1 VNRPARRDGTPERKN
16 SRQAKKKQGR
26 QQKKNFS
33 GQRPQPK
40 RMVTK
45 KNPVDARRES
55 QPYPKAVRLQKYMAQ
70 AGVASRRVSEEMIA
84 DGRVT
89 VDGKV
94 VRQQG
99 VKVNPANA
107 VVHVDGVRVIA
118 REEYVYLILNKPQG
132 YLSTMADEFGRPCV
146 GDIIA
151 EKVRD
156 SQGLF
161 HVGRLDADT
170 EGLLLL
176 TNDGEL
182 AHRLMHPSYEVTKT
196 YMATVNGEMG
206 QKDLRRLRGG
216 IELEDGPVEVDNAEI
231 IDTLDGR
238 SLIRVEVHEGRNHIV
253 RRMMAELGFP
263 VLDLVRTKLANVSLE
278 NQRVGSIRKLNS
290 QEIAGLYEAVQL

>member
-1 VNRPARRDGTPERKN
+1 MNRPARRDGTPERKN
-16 SRQAKKKQGR
+16 SRRSDSQRARNKQR
-26 QQKKNFS
+26 S
-33 GQRPQPK
+33 RTQRPKPK
-40 RMVTK
+40 QMATK
-45 KNPVDARRES
+45 QNPVSARRAAK
-55 QPYPKAVRLQKYMAQ
+55 PYPTQVRLQKYMAQ
-70 AGVASRRVSEEMIA
+70 AGVASRRVSEQLIA
-84 DGRVT
+84 EGRVT

-94 VRQQG
+94 VQRQG

-118 REEYVYLILNKPQG
+118 REDYVYLVLNKPKG
-132 YLSTMADEFGRPCV
+132 YLSTMDDEFGRPCV

-156 SQGLF
+156 GQGLF

-206 QKDLRRLRGG
+206 QKDLRRLRNGL
-216 IELEDGPVEVDNAEI
+216 ELDDGPVEVDHAEI

-238 SLIRVEVHEGRNHIV
+238 SLVRVVVHEGRNHIV
-253 RRMMAELGFP
+253 RRMMSELGFP
-263 VLDLVRTKLANVSLE
+263 VLDLVRTKLADVSLE

>member
-1 VNRPARRDGTPERKN
+1 M
-16 SRQAKKKQGR
+16 QKKQHMR
-26 QQKKNFS
+26 TQK
-33 GQRPQPK
+33 RPKPK
-40 RMVTK
+40 RMATK
-45 KNPVDARRES
+45 DNPVDARRSAE
-55 QPYPKAVRLQKYMAQ
+55 PYPTEIRLQKYMAQ
-70 AGVASRRVSEEMIA
+70 AGVASRRVSEQLIA
-84 DGRVT
+84 EGRVT

-94 VRQQG
+94 VQQQG

-107 VVHVDGVRVIA
+107 VVHVDGERVIA
-118 REEYVYLILNKPQG
+118 REEYVYLLLNKPKG

-151 EKVRD
+151 DKVRD
-156 SQGLF
+156 GQGLF

-206 QKDLRRLRGG
+206 QKDLRRLRQGL
-216 IELEDGPVEVDNAEI
+216 ELDDGPIEVDHAEI

-238 SLIRVEVHEGRNHIV
+238 SLIRVVVHEGRNHIV
-253 RRMMAELGFP
+253 RRMMSELGFP
-263 VLDLVRTKLANVSLE
+263 VINLVRTKLADVSLE

-290 QEIAGLYEAVQL
+290 QEIASLYEAVQL